1 MAETLFQPAVGFLFS
16 SATTVLSAD
25 RMIFS
30 RFRKPKRNDFD
41 RRSARN
47 LLNWPHSGRN
57 PLTLFFGQRTG
68 SYFKM
73 TLRVAYF
80 LNFELQ
86 NLLILRRGCFV
97 INQTALHPHIIMSES
112 QAKHCVKAA
121 AIVGSSRI

>member
-30 RFRKPKRNDFD
+30 GFRKPKRNDFD

-47 LLNWPHSGRN
+47 LLNWPHWET

-80 LNFELQ
+80 FK
-86 NLLILRRGCFV
+86 F
-97 INQTALHPHIIMSES
+97 
-112 QAKHCVKAA
+112 
-121 AIVGSSRI
+121 